1 MKGKKMSPLPPRPIL
16 ALCLLLAP
24 PVRAE
29 EPRQSAFFLRGYSE
43 AGLMTPH
50 NEMDLNLRR
59 PDRPETNGFGD
70 NFARYAVR
78 GQIFFGRAFAGG
90 PVREIFLLVKP
101 ELVMGRTIP
110 QIEYTWSAR
119 PIGYVKD
126 FGGGVSLRGNWSVY
140 FESHRWSLRDKVAIT
155 GDGPYGFHNIVVV
168 RKTFALTF

>member
-1 MKGKKMSPLPPRPIL
+1 MLSSRFVPTL
-16 ALCLLLAP
+16 AFLLLAA
-24 PVRAE
+24 VARSD
-29 EPRQSAFFLRGYSE
+29 EPARGAFFLRGYSE
-43 AGLMTPH
+43 AGLMFPH

-78 GQIFFGRAFAGG
+78 AQIFLGRKFSSG
-90 PVREIFLLVKP
+90 PIREVFLLVKP

-119 PIGYVKD
+119 PIGYVRD
-126 FGGGVSLRGNWSVY
+126 FGGGISLGGNWSVY
-140 FESHRWSLRDKVAIT
+140 FESHRWSFQDKIAIT

-168 RKTFALTF
+168 RKTFDLTF